1 MKNFLAETE
10 RIFLRETLPGDVNDE
25 YVSWMNDP
33 EVTRYMEARFGKHTQ
48 QSVNDFVEN
57 AVKRENSFLLAI
69 IAKDQNKHIGNV
81 KLGPI
86 DTEHGFAILGIM
98 VGDKNYWGK
107 GYGPEAIKLVVDYA
121 FNNLGLRKINADVYE
136 NNVGSI
142 RAFQKASFQEEGR
155 RKRQYFSEG
164 KFVDAVC
171 FSINRDENQEFQR
184 RIAAISSRD
193 EQSLKS
199 IQIEK
204 NKSIKEAMNAID
216 KNGMGT
222 ILIIDHKD
230 SRKVVGLITDGDI
243 RRAVMA
249 GYDVNSGVEAIMNKE
264 PVLIK
269 NTDLNDPRAVDS
281 VIGSI
286 VRKVTNDSERFI
298 PVVNN
303 DSQVIDLVL
312 SKNLRSYLG
321 PKTPSKI
328 KRVLIA
334 GGAGYLGSILAR
346 KLLERNYKVRVLDTL
361 TFGDEPIRELLN
373 NENFELVKGDI
384 RNIEVIYKALK
395 DIDSVVHLA
404 AVVGDPACKQEPENT
419 IEINYLATKI
429 FAEACKYNQINRFV
443 FASTASVYGVQ
454 EGLVHEEVT
463 PNPVSLYARSKLKS
477 EEGILSLVD
486 ENFSPTVFRMGTLY
500 GLSPR
505 MRFDLVVNVL
515 TMKAVTE
522 KKIKIFGGQQW
533 RPLVHVADA
542 AEAYITCLEAPIDK
556 VRGQVFNIGSN
567 EQNYQI
573 YQLGD
578 LIKKEMPE
586 IAIETTPENAD
597 LRNYHQDNSKFNNL
611 VGFNAKYNVDDAI
624 REIKT
629 AIEEGRI
636 SNPLDSRYYNS

>member
-1 MKNFLAETE
+1 MANRLVETE
-10 RIFLRETLPGDVNDE
+10 RIFLRETLPSDVNDE

-33 EVTRYMEARFGKHTQ
+33 DVVKYMEARFGKHTKDA
-48 QSVNDFVEN
+48 VKDFVEKK
-57 AVKRENSFLLAI
+57 VKEENSILLAVVV
-69 IAKDQNKHIGNV
+69 KDKDKHIGNV

-86 DTEHGFAILGIM
+86 NTEHGFAILGIM
-98 VGDKNYWGK
+98 IGDKNYWGK
-107 GYGPEAIKLVVDYA
+107 GYGPEAIRLAVDYA

-136 NNVGSI
+136 NNVGSL
-142 RAFQKASFQEEGR
+142 RAFQKAGFQEEGR
-155 RKRQYFSEG
+155 KKKQYFSDG
-164 KFVDAVC
+164 KFIDAIC
-171 FSINRDENQEFQR
+171 LSINRDENPAYQKK
-184 RIAAISSRD
+184 ISSGMD
-193 EQSLKS
+193 EESLKS

-204 NKSIKEAMNAID
+204 NKTIKEAMNAID

-222 ILIIDHKD
+222 ILVIDSKEN
-230 SRKVVGLITDGDI
+230 RKVVGLVTDGDI
-243 RRAVMA
+243 RRAVMS
-249 GYDVNSGVEAIMNKE
+249 GNDVNSRVEVIMNKD

-269 NTDLNDPRAVDS
+269 NTDLNDPKAVDS

-286 VRKVTNDSERFI
+286 VRKVTNDAERLI
-298 PVVNN
+298 PVVNEHG
-303 DSQVIDLVL
+303 QMIDLVL
-312 SKNLRSYLG
+312 SKNLRSYVG
-321 PKTPSKI
+321 PKNSSKI
-328 KRVLIA
+328 KRILIA

-361 TFGDEPIRELLN
+361 TFGEEAIRELLRH
-373 NENFELVKGDI
+373 ENFELVKGDI

-395 DIDSVVHLA
+395 DIDSVIHLA
-404 AVVGDPACKQEPENT
+404 AIVGDPACKQEPENT

-429 FAEACKYNQINRFV
+429 FAEACKYNQINRFI

-486 ENFSPTVFRMGTLY
+486 ENFSPTIFRMGTLY

-542 AEAYITCLEAPIDK
+542 AEAYIKCLEAPIDK
-556 VRGQVFNIGSN
+556 VKGQIFNIGSN
-567 EQNYQI
+567 QQNYQI
-573 YQLGD
+573 YQLGEM
-578 LIKKEMPE
+578 IKREMPE
-586 IAIETTPENAD
+586 ITIETTPENAD
-597 LRNYHQDNSKFNNL
+597 LRNYHQDNSKFNDL
-611 VGFNAKYNVDDAI
+611 LGFTVRYTVEDAI
-624 REIKT
+624 REIRS
-629 AIEEGRI
+629 AIEAGQI
-636 SNPLDSRYYNS
+636 VNPLEQKYYNS

>member
-1 MKNFLAETE
+1 MRNQLVETE
-10 RIFLRETLPGDVNDE
+10 RIFLRETSPNDVNDE
-25 YVSWMNDP
+25 YVNWMNDP
-33 EVTRYMEARFGKHTQ
+33 EVTKYMEARFRKHTGE
-48 QSVNDFVEN
+48 SVLNFVEN
-57 AVKRENSFLLAI
+57 TVKRENSILLAI

-98 VGDKNYWGK
+98 VGDKSYWGK
-107 GYGPEAIKLVVDYA
+107 GYGPEAIKLAVDYA

-136 NNVGSI
+136 SNVGSI
-142 RAFQKASFQEEGR
+142 RAFQKAGFQEEGR
-155 RKRQYFSEG
+155 RQKQYYSEG
-164 KFVDAVC
+164 KFIDAIC
-171 FSINRDENQEFQR
+171 FSINRDERLGSQKKLTGNIDQE
-184 RIAAISSRD
+184 
-193 EQSLKS
+193 SLKS

-204 NKSIKEAMNAID
+204 NKTIKETMNAID

-222 ILIIDHKD
+222 ILVIDNKD

-243 RRAVMA
+243 RRAVMT
-249 GYDVNSGVEAIMNKE
+249 GYDVNSQVEAIMNKE

-269 NTDLNDPRAVDS
+269 NTDLNDSRAIDS

-298 PVVNN
+298 PVINEEG
-303 DSQVIDLVL
+303 QVIDLVL

-321 PKTPSKI
+321 PKASKV
-328 KRVLIA
+328 KRFLIA

-361 TFGDEPIRELLN
+361 IFGDEPIRELLDH
-373 NENFELVKGDI
+373 ENFELIKGDI

-404 AVVGDPACKQEPENT
+404 AIVGDPACKQEPEHT
-419 IEINYLATKI
+419 IEINYLATKV
-429 FAEACKYNQINRFV
+429 FADACKYNQINRFI

-454 EGLVHEEVT
+454 EGVVNEMVT

-477 EEGILSLVD
+477 EEGILSLAD

-522 KKIKIFGGQQW
+522 KKIKIFGGKQW

-542 AEAYITCLEAPIDK
+542 ADAYIKCLEAPIDK
-556 VRGQVFNIGSN
+556 VKGQIFNIGSN

-573 YQLGD
+573 YQLGEM
-578 LIKKEMPE
+578 IKKEMPE
-586 IAIETTPENAD
+586 TTIETIPESSD
-597 LRNYHQDNSKFNNL
+597 LRDYHQDNSKFSNL
-611 VGFNAKYNVDDAI
+611 LGFSVKYNVEDAI
-624 REIKT
+624 REIKR
-629 AIEEGRI
+629 ALESGQIN
-636 SNPLDSRYYNS
+636 NPLDSKHYNS